1 MEIEKITPGTR
12 AYRSLCIAMLFA
24 GLSTFA
30 LLYCTQPLLPH
41 FSEAYGLSAE
51 EASLAV
57 SLATGPMAFVLLVAG
72 MVSDRFGRR
81 PLMIASLLLAAILT
95 TVLGFLPGWSS
106 LLAARLACG
115 LALAGVPAVAM
126 AYISE
131 EVEDGAVA
139 RAMGLYIAGSAV
151 GGMSGRLLV
160 SVVTEYL
167 GWRDALTLT
176 GVAGLVIA
184 LVFWR
189 ILPPSRH
196 FEVRR
201 HSLAGYAAGFPRLF
215 ADKALPWLFAEAFLI
230 MGAFISIYNYAG
242 YRLLAP
248 PYALSQAQVGMIFLL
263 YLLGSFSSA
272 ATGHVSAR
280 LGARKTLWLPLVLF
294 VIGVALTGARA
305 LPLVIAGIAVVTVA
319 FFSAH
324 SIASSWVGRRARS
337 DRAQATAC
345 YLFFYYMGSSV
356 LGSAGGYAWT
366 HAGWG
371 GVMGFSGVAIVLAL
385 LIAGRLY
392 KVKPLATQRALG
404 PAIAA
409 D

>member
-1 MEIEKITPGTR
+1 MDVEKITPGTP
-12 AYRSLCIAMLFA
+12 AYRALCIAMLFA

-51 EASLAV
+51 QSSLAV

-81 PLMIASLLLAAILT
+81 PLMIASLLLAALLT
-95 TVLGFLPGWSS
+95 IVLGFLPDWPS

-131 EVEDGAVA
+131 EVEDGAVG

-160 SVVTEYL
+160 SVVTEFF
-167 GWRDALTLT
+167 GWRSALALT
-176 GVAGLVIA
+176 GFVGLVIA

-189 ILPPSRH
+189 ILPHSRH

-201 HSLAGYAAGFPRLF
+201 HSIAGYAAGFPRLF
-215 ADKALPWLFAEAFLI
+215 ADKALPWLFLEAFLI

-248 PYALSQAQVGMIFLL
+248 PYSLSQAQVGLIFLL

-272 ATGHVSAR
+272 VTGHVSAR
-280 LGARKTLWLPLVLF
+280 LGPRKSLWLPLVLF
-294 VIGVALTGARA
+294 LPGIALTGAGP
-305 LPLVIAGIAVVTVA
+305 LPLVIAGIALVTVA
-319 FFSAH
+319 FFAAH

-356 LGSAGGYAWT
+356 LGSAGGYAWS
-366 HAGWG
+366 HGGWS
-371 GVMGFSGVAIVLAL
+371 GVTVFSGALVALAL
-385 LIAGRLY
+385 LIAVRLY
-392 KVKPLATQRALG
+392 RVRPLAPPRPLG
-404 PAIAA
+404 PAIPA